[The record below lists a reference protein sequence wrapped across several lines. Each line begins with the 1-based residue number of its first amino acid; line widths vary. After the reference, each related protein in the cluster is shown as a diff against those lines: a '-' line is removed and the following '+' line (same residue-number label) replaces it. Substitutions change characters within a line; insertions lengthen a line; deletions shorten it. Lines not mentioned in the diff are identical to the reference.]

1 MFLAMKRLF
10 YFALLSVGFLFLT
23 ISCAEEQDFGQIDD
37 LSITPT
43 LTSGIF
49 YLEADEAT
57 INEAGALNSFYFQE
71 INFDAFNEQYVA
83 ERLLEGVITYEI
95 DNTTSKELRLIIE
108 FLDEAGRPLD
118 TEVFTIEADPSETVV
133 REVPYGPD
141 GKSIDI
147 LANTSSLRVL
157 ANNLGDDP
165 PNCSATGFSS
175 RLNDNNFF
183 LSPLLIASET
193 IISV

>member
-1 MFLAMKRLF
+1 MKRLF

-23 ISCAEEQDFGQIDD
+23 ISFAEEQDFGQIDD

-157 ANNLGDDP
+157 ANNLGDGTSVSSAEDP
-165 PNCSATGFSS
+165 KIILRSGAE
-175 RLNDNNFF
+175 F
-183 LSPLLIASET
+183 LFELQ
-193 IISV
+193 